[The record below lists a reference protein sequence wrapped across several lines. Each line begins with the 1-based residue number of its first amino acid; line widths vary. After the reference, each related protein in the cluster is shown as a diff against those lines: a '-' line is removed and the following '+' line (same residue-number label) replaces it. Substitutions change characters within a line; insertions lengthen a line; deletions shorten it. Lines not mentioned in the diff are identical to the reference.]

1 MSLDN
6 AENPTQGKIMG
17 KNCIFQQ
24 KKIIFF
30 FSKWANNG
38 ILQKKIGKFWEKYKI
53 SHYFSQCTLIN
64 YYKLVSILL
73 CLSKFFEKVLYYT
86 LLEVRPLLYQFG
98 LTENQYFLVFNYQK
112 NRTVFSVIVLLFE
125 TF

>member
-17 KNCIFQQ
+17 KLY
-24 KKIIFF
+24 
-30 FSKWANNG
+30 NNG
-38 ILQKKIGKFWEKYKI
+38 ILQKIGKFWEKYKI
-53 SHYFSQCTLIN
+53 SHYFSQCMLIN

-73 CLSKFFEKVLYYT
+73 CLSKIFEKVLYYT

-98 LTENQYFLVFNYQK
+98 LTEK
-112 NRTVFSVIVLLFE
+112 SIFSGFQLPKESHCF
-125 TF
+125 